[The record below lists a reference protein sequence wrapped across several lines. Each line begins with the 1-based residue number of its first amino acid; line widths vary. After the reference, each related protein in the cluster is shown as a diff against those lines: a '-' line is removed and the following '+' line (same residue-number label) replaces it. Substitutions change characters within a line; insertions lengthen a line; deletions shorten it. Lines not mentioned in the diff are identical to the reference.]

1 MSSQTSDELDLET
14 FGPLLNI
21 PESSLVHLATQIRA
35 ADISTTSSASGRL
48 VRRIGGSY
56 NLVHIIQFDDGFQLI
71 IRIPATGWGE
81 GITAT
86 ATNAIE
92 SHVVTLRLIASRTTI
107 PVPQVY
113 SFDTTASN
121 AIGAP
126 YICMSFISGQTLAA
140 AWFDDTLKTPLED
153 RRLKIL
159 NTLSQCLAQLGQF
172 SFSKIGSIIHEQ
184 ESGEATR
191 TVGPCYDWSENED
204 GTFHVTASGP
214 YNTASEYLDDH
225 FVVTDDRKSPW
236 KVAAT
241 MVTRAA
247 VQHLPFGE
255 PSDGFVL
262 AVPDFDSQ
270 NIMVDDEGN
279 LTGIIDWD
287 LVQTVPRCVGYSRYP
302 GWITRDWD
310 PLMYGWP
317 KAITFENS
325 PEELGRYR
333 EYYRNALGEALQRSG
348 DWEFTGKSHI
358 WEAIWIAALNSVNRL
373 EICCKLVE
381 EATGVD
387 KATARGTLYDI
398 GTGEADWPKL
408 EQQLSAFIARR

>member
-1 MSSQTSDELDLET
+1 
-14 FGPLLNI
+14 
-21 PESSLVHLATQIRA
+21 
-35 ADISTTSSASGRL
+35 
-48 VRRIGGSY
+48 
-56 NLVHIIQFDDGFQLI
+56 
-71 IRIPATGWGE
+71 
-81 GITAT
+81 
-86 ATNAIE
+86 
-92 SHVVTLRLIASRTTI
+92 
-107 PVPQVY
+107 
-113 SFDTTASN
+113 
-121 AIGAP
+121 
-126 YICMSFISGQTLAA
+126 
-140 AWFDDTLKTPLED
+140 
-153 RRLKIL
+153 
-159 NTLSQCLAQLGQF
+159 
-172 SFSKIGSIIHEQ
+172 SFSKIGSVHEQ
-184 ESGEATR
+184 ESGEP

-204 GTFHVTASGP
+204 GTIHAIASGP

-225 FVVTDDRKSPW
+225 FAATDDSKSPW

-241 MVTRAA
+241 KVTRAA
-247 VQHLPFGE
+247 AQHLPFGE

-262 AVPDFDSQ
+262 V
-270 NIMVDDEGN
+270 MVDDDGN

-302 GWITRDWD
+302 GWITREWD

-317 KAITFENS
+317 KVTFENS

-373 EICCKLVE
+373 EICYKLLE
-381 EATGVD
+381 EAIGVG

-408 EQQLSAFIARR
+408 EQQLSAFMTRR